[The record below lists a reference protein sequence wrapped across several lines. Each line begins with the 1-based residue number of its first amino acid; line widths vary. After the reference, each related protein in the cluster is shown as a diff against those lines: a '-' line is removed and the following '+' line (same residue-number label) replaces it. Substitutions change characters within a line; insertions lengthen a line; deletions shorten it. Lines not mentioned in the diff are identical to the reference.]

1 MNLQII
7 NFPPMRTMTK
17 FTGTLLALLFCFTI
31 QAQSQLLESLKME
44 SKLLDYEVEY
54 SIYLPPDYETSSR
67 SYPIV
72 YLLHGYTDDET
83 GWTQFGEVKRL
94 VDEAINSG
102 EIPPMIIAMPDGK
115 VTWYMNDHA
124 GTEPWEDMFVQ
135 ELIPHVESEYRVR
148 ARREFRAISGLS
160 MGGFGSLRL
169 SMAHPELFVACAAY
183 SSAVWTAEE
192 FAGFPDENY
201 DRTFARLFGD
211 GLKGNDRITDYWKAN
226 SVIDMVENKPENEL
240 KRVRYYFDCGDDDFL
255 AVGNASLHIALK
267 QKGIPHEYRVR
278 DGAHTWGFWRT
289 SLPIGLKFIGESF
302 RR

>member
-1 MNLQII
+1 
-7 NFPPMRTMTK
+7 MRMMYK
-17 FTGTLLALLFCFTI
+17 TGLALLTFGLCFSA
-31 QAQSQLLESLKME
+31 QAQSRLLESLKME
-44 SKLLDYEVEY
+44 SKLLDYPVEY
-54 SIYLPPDYETSSR
+54 SVYLPPDYNQSSR

-72 YLLHGYTDDET
+72 YLLHGYTDDES

-94 VDEAINSG
+94 ADAAIASG

-124 GTEPWEDMFVQ
+124 DQEPWEDMFIK
-135 ELIPHVESEYRVR
+135 EFMPHVESQYRVR
-148 ARREFRAISGLS
+148 KKKEFRGISGLS

-169 SMAHPELFVACAAY
+169 AMAHHDLFAACAAY

-201 DRTFARLFGD
+201 DRTFARLFGE
-211 GLKGNDRITDYWKAN
+211 GLKGQDRITDYWRAH
-226 SVIDMVENKPENEL
+226 SVIDMVKTKPEDEL
-240 KRVRYYFDCGDDDFL
+240 KSIRYYFDCGDDDFL
-255 AVGNASLHIALK
+255 AVGNANLHIAMR
-267 QKGIPHEYRVR
+267 QRGIPHEYRVR
-278 DGAHTWGFWRT
+278 DGAHTWSFWRN